1 MCTSLHRYKQHKTRY
16 CTWKRKKRGKENH
29 DILFEKIYSK
39 VLVRNDVKPNL
50 CSHYTA
56 STRESTAHLC
66 TLFVDLS
73 KEEGLFQYPVS
84 SHTFLYSDSNSY
96 ECRVDLRAEVISPSI
111 RIMKRRYLEMSN
123 LCVLYVALPVVQ

>member
-1 MCTSLHRYKQHKTRY
+1 MHGPSEDLHIATSLQATQDTILHV
-16 CTWKRKKRGKENH
+16 KRKKRGKENH

-73 KEEGLFQYPVS
+73 KEGGLFQDPV
-84 SHTFLYSDSNSY
+84 
-96 ECRVDLRAEVISPSI
+96 
-111 RIMKRRYLEMSN
+111 
-123 LCVLYVALPVVQ
+123 